1 MLASRTAQYTFFVV
15 MNDMR
20 TALLSLNI
28 YRKTKITLYLIRQ
41 SNVIYATSIYA
52 HFFIFSLQI

>member
-1 MLASRTAQYTFFVV
+1 MLASRTAQYTSFLV

-28 YRKTKITLYLIRQ
+28 YQKTKITLYLIQQ

-52 HFFIFSLQI
+52 HFLIFSLQI